1 LVVVNV
7 AQVTVETRI
16 SAVGTCTPLMNTFV
30 VEIKFVPDKYTSWNT
45 APRAPAF
52 GPMETSV
59 GSVAATSVTIAVAV
73 CAESNTEVA
82 VTVMVLEVTVLG
94 AV

>member
-1 LVVVNV
+1 
-7 AQVTVETRI
+7 
-16 SAVGTCTPLMNTFV
+16 
-30 VEIKFVPDKYTSWNT
+30 
-45 APRAPAF
+45 
-52 GPMETSV
+52 METSV
-59 GSVAATSVTIAVAV
+59 GSVADTSVTIAVAV